1 MYVLSALVLTVL
13 LFAAARL
20 SGCGSGRTE
29 LPDDTLP
36 SASVEPAQR
45 REETAVDQQL
55 LKNTLQGLSDG
66 FRGSCS
72 IGYTDLRTGERIL
85 IGDKPM
91 VAASLIKLYVAEAY
105 YAAVHDG
112 VIADSEREQVRLM
125 LSESDNAACN
135 AVIELLGMEK
145 INAYIAQHYPFTQ
158 LNRRMLEQNGLEN
171 YTSAAD
177 CCALLERLWNS
188 NFVSA
193 EASAQTL
200 EALKAQ
206 IRREKIPAVLP
217 DEIVCANKTGEL
229 DGVENDAAIVMLP
242 DDRAYALC
250 VMVQTDIGNGNA
262 MEFIRSVS
270 AATYTIVTN

>member
-1 MYVLSALVLTVL
+1 M
-13 LFAAARL
+13 
-20 SGCGSGRTE
+20 
-29 LPDDTLP
+29 
-36 SASVEPAQR
+36 
-45 REETAVDQQL
+45 DQQM
-55 LKNTLQGLSDG
+55 LKDTLQGLSDD

-105 YAAVHDG
+105 YAAVYDG
-112 VIADSEREQVRLM
+112 VMADTERDRVRLM
-125 LSESDNAACN
+125 LSESDNEACN
-135 AVIELLGMEK
+135 ALIELLGMER
-145 INAYIAQHYPFTQ
+145 INAFIAERYPSTQ
-158 LNRRMLEQNGLEN
+158 LNRRMLEQNGMEN
-171 YTSAAD
+171 YTSTAD
-177 CCALLERLWNS
+177 CCALLERLWNA

-193 EASAQTL
+193 EASAQTF

-217 DEIVCANKTGEL
+217 DEVICANKTGEL

-242 DDRAYALC
+242 DGRAYALC

-270 AATYTIVTN
+270 AAVYSIVTQ

>member
-1 MYVLSALVLTVL
+1 M
-13 LFAAARL
+13 
-20 SGCGSGRTE
+20 E
-29 LPDDTLP
+29 
-36 SASVEPAQR
+36 
-45 REETAVDQQL
+45 QQM
-55 LKNTLQGLSDG
+55 LKDTLQGLADG

-135 AVIELLGMEK
+135 ALIELLGMDR
-145 INAYIAQHYPFTQ
+145 INTYVTEHYPSTQ

-171 YTSAAD
+171 YTSVAD
-177 CCALLERLWNS
+177 CCTLLEKLWRS

-193 EASAQTL
+193 EASALTL

-206 IRREKIPAVLP
+206 LRREKIPAVLP
-217 DEIVCANKTGEL
+217 DEVVCANKTGEL

-242 DDRAYALC
+242 DGRAYALC

-270 AATYTIVTN
+270 AAVYAIVTK